1 MRRGYYGL
9 YAGFFRGICCCAAFC
24 FCLLVGSPAAQA
36 ELHFSVEPKETAHEK
51 VAAPSLPV
59 AARPK
64 TALVLSGGGAR
75 GLAHVGVFKA
85 LEKMRVPYDCIVGT
99 SMGAI
104 AGGSFA
110 TGISTAE
117 AEKKVVEADWR
128 AVFSD
133 RPVRSDIPYFRKYED
148 YKPYFDFTLTLDDF
162 KLKAPRNFVGVQKIG
177 LFFREL
183 TDAESSNSFDDLPV
197 PYRAV
202 GTDIIN
208 GQAVV
213 ISDGTVAEAM
223 RASMTVPGVF
233 PPISYKGHMLVD
245 GGLSKNLPVSVGRE
259 LCGPGSRV
267 IAVNVSTPSLKIGD
281 LTSFLSIAEQTIN
294 ISMQRNMNEEVA
306 NIGNGDVLVVPRLE
320 KYTSA
325 DFEYVKELI
334 KIGEDAIAEN
344 AEELRSFSVSER
356 EYAAWR
362 AAIEARKK
370 PDPVVRS
377 VRMADMKWVNPEVMR
392 DLLNVRTGEPFDIE
406 ALHKNIDR
414 VYARG
419 DFSSVSYDLV
429 NDGYGNADVVVSPSE
444 KDGRDF
450 VRFGLNLYSDFQ
462 GDSSFNAVVSLRR
475 AWLNRLDAEWRTDVQ
490 VGQDNLVYSEW
501 YQPATLESAF
511 FVAPYALFLDQYR
524 DVYLHD
530 FAKLRYQYG
539 QVGGGLELGSVF
551 GRWGEVRVGLARSKI
566 RTQSDTIFIV
576 PDENY
581 EQGGY
586 TLRTIYDQIDNT
598 NFPHQGSSVRLS
610 YFKSSQGLG
619 ADTDYQRYDF
629 RALKAIS
636 RSRNTVLAMVRAGGA
651 GDSSLPF
658 YDDFSLGG
666 IFNLSAYPKGYF
678 LGERMLYGSV
688 LTYRRFSDM
697 PKGLGRGIYGGLQ
710 LELAR
715 MGKVNEAF
723 PPMDGAATSVNAY
736 LAADTVLGPFYLMG
750 SYGDTDQSAI
760 YMALGV
766 SF

>member
-1 MRRGYYGL
+1 MASCFKRGYAGSTAVVFLLGL
-9 YAGFFRGICCCAAFC
+9 
-24 FCLLVGSPAAQA
+24 LAQA
-36 ELHFSVEPKETAHEK
+36 ATARAEQPITVEPKAPVQEKK
-51 VAAPSLPV
+51 VAPIPAGSS
-59 AARPK
+59 RPK

-85 LEKMRVPYDCIVGT
+85 LEKMRVPYDCIAGT

-110 TGISTAE
+110 TGISTEE
-117 AEKKVVEADWR
+117 AEKKVVEADWG
-128 AVFSD
+128 AIFSD
-133 RPVRSDIPYFRKYED
+133 KPVRSDIPYFRKYED

-162 KLKAPRNFVGVQKIG
+162 KLKTPRNFVGVQKIG

-183 TDAESSNSFDDLPV
+183 TGAESSSDFDNLPV

-202 GTDIIN
+202 GTDIID
-208 GQAVV
+208 GHA
-213 ISDGTVAEAM
+213 IIIRDGTVAEAM

-267 IAVNVSTPSLKIGD
+267 IAVNVSTPSLKATD
-281 LTSFLSIAEQTIN
+281 LKSFLSIAEQTIN
-294 ISMQRNMNEEVA
+294 IGMQRNMNEELA
-306 NIGNGDVLVVPRLE
+306 NIGSGDVLLVPRLE
-320 KYTSA
+320 KFTSA
-325 DFEYVKELI
+325 DFTSVKELI
-334 KIGEDAIAEN
+334 KVGEEVVAEH
-344 AEELRSFSVSER
+344 ADELQGFAVSEE
-356 EYAAWR
+356 EYAVWK
-362 AAIEARKK
+362 AAVEARKK
-370 PDPVVRS
+370 PDPIVRS
-377 VRMADMKWVNPEVMR
+377 VKMADMKWVNPEVMR
-392 DLLNVRTGEPFDIE
+392 DLLNVKTGESFDME

-419 DFSSVSYDLV
+419 DFASVSYDLI
-429 NDGYGNADVVVSPSE
+429 NDGHGHADVVVSPNE

-450 VRFGLNLYSDFQ
+450 VRFGLSLYSDFQ

-475 AWLNRLDAEWRTDVQ
+475 AWLNRLDAEWRTDLQ
-490 VGQDNLVYSEW
+490 VGQDNVLYSEW

-511 FVAPYALFLDQYR
+511 FVAPYVLFLDQYR
-524 DVYLHD
+524 DVYLED
-530 FAKLRYQYG
+530 VAKLRYQYG
-539 QVGGGLELGSVF
+539 QLGGGFELGSVF
-551 GRWGEVRVGLARSKI
+551 GRWGEVRVGLTRSKI
-566 RTQSDTIFIV
+566 RTQSETIIVV
-576 PDENY
+576 PDENF

-586 TLRTIYDQIDNT
+586 TLRTIYDQLDNT
-598 NFPHQGSSVRLS
+598 HFPHQGSSVKLTL
-610 YFKSSQGLG
+610 FKSSPGMG
-619 ADTDYQRYDF
+619 ADTNYERYDF
-629 RALKAIS
+629 RALKAFTW
-636 RSRNTVLAMVRAGGA
+636 SRNTVLAMVRASGA
-651 GDSSLPF
+651 GDTELPF
-658 YDDFSLGG
+658 YDEFSLGG

-678 LGERMLYGSV
+678 LGERMAYGSL

-697 PKGLGRGIYGGLQ
+697 PTGLGRGIYGGLQ
-710 LELAR
+710 LEVAR
-715 MGKVNEAF
+715 MGRVNDAF